1 MTRIH
6 SATELEEVRKGIVS
20 KKDPNKPCVA
30 ICGGTGCLG
39 GRESLIHA
47 FEEEVKKQSL
57 EGKVDVRV
65 TGCHGFCAQG
75 PNIVIYPEEICYVK
89 VRPEDASEIFSQ
101 TLIGKKVVDRLV
113 YTDPNTGKK
122 AVHQSEIP
130 YYKKQTRNLLGAN
143 PKIDPR
149 SIDDYLAIGGYSS
162 LAKALLQMTPKQVLE
177 EVKKANLRGRG
188 GGGFP
193 AGLKWETARN
203 ARAELKYVI
212 CNGHE
217 GEPGAYMDRAIFQG
231 NPHLIIEG
239 LIIGGYAVGAQQGF
253 IYTRHDMPRLRENI
267 DLALKRSEEYGFV
280 GKNILE
286 SGFDFQI
293 EVHLDVGIFVSGEA
307 SALMRSIE
315 GKAPEPRPKYT
326 RTAVKGIW
334 DRPSNLNNVETWAN
348 VPQII
353 DKGADWYAGIGTER
367 SKGTKMISLSGNIVN
382 TGVVEVPFGTSLK
395 EIVYDIGGGIPK
407 GKKLKAVHFGAAMGG
422 TLPAE
427 LIDTPLDFDVLAK
440 LGAAIGAG
448 GLFVMDEDTSM
459 VSMSKFFLDFLANE
473 SCGKCVPCREG
484 IRQML
489 RIFTRMSEGKGKEG
503 DIETLEELCEVGSLA
518 SLCALG
524 KTTSSPIRSAL
535 RFFRNEYEAS
545 IKSAE
550 PTAERSSAANQEG

>member
-1 MTRIH
+1 MARIN
-6 SATELEEVRKGIVS
+6 SAAELEEVREGIVS
-20 KKDPNKPCVA
+20 KRDPNKPCVA
-30 ICGGTGCLG
+30 ICGGIGCLG
-39 GRESLIHA
+39 GRENLIQA
-47 FEEEVKKQSL
+47 FEEEIVQQKL
-57 EGKVDVRV
+57 GGKVDVRV

-75 PNIVIYPEEICYVK
+75 PNIIIYPEEICYVK
-89 VRPEDASEIFSQ
+89 VQPEDAAEIVSQ

-113 YTDPNTGKK
+113 YRDPNTGEK

-130 YYKKQTRNLLGAN
+130 YYKKQTRNLLGPN

-162 LAKALLQMTPKQVLE
+162 LAKALFQMSPEQVLE
-177 EVKKANLRGRG
+177 EVKKADLRGRG

-203 ARAELKYVI
+203 AKAEIKYVI

-239 LIIGGYAVGAQQGF
+239 LILGGYAIGARQGF
-253 IYTRHDMPRLRENI
+253 IYTRHDMPRLKENI
-267 DLALKRSEEYGFV
+267 DLALKAAEEYGFL
-280 GKNILE
+280 GRNILGT
-286 SGFDFQI
+286 GFDFQV
-293 EVHLDVGIFVSGEA
+293 EVHFDVGIFVSGEA

-334 DRPSNLNNVETWAN
+334 ERPSNLNNVETWAN

-353 DKGADWYAGIGTER
+353 GKGADWYLRTGTEG

-382 TGVVEVPFGTSLK
+382 AGVVEVPFGTSLR
-395 EIVYDIGGGIPK
+395 EIVYDIGGGIPN

-422 TLPAE
+422 TLPAD
-427 LIDTPLDFDVLAK
+427 LIDTPLDFDVLSK

-448 GLFVMDEDTSM
+448 GLFVMDEDTNM
-459 VSMSKFFLDFLANE
+459 VDMNRFFLEFLANE

-489 RIFTRMSEGKGKEG
+489 RIFTRMSEGKGREG
-503 DIETLEELCEVGSLA
+503 DIEALEEVCEVGSAA

-524 KTTSSPIRSAL
+524 KTTSSPIYSAL
-535 RFFRNEYEAS
+535 RYFRKEYEAS
-545 IKSAE
+545 INSKE
-550 PTAERSSAANQEG
+550 CAA

>member
-1 MTRIH
+1 M
-6 SATELEEVRKGIVS
+6 
-20 KKDPNKPCVA
+20 
-30 ICGGTGCLG
+30 
-39 GRESLIHA
+39 
-47 FEEEVKKQSL
+47 

-75 PNIVIYPEEICYVK
+75 PNIVIYPEEICYTKVK
-89 VRPEDASEIFSQ
+89 PEDAQQIISE
-101 TLIGKKVVDRLV
+101 TVVGKTIVDRLV
-113 YTDPNTGKK
+113 YIDPNTGEK

-130 YYKKQTRNLLGAN
+130 FYKKQVRNILGMN
-143 PKIDPR
+143 PKIDPK

-162 LAKALLQMTPKQVLE
+162 LAKALLEMKPQEVLE

-203 ARAELKYVI
+203 APAELKYVI

-239 LIIGGYAVGAQQGF
+239 LIIGGYAIGAKQGF

-267 DLALKRSEEYGFV
+267 DIALEAAREHGFI
-280 GKNILE
+280 GNDILG
-286 SGFDFQI
+286 SGFDFDI

-334 DRPSNLNNVETWAN
+334 ERPSNLNNVETWAN

-353 DKGADWYAGIGTER
+353 GKGADWYLGIGSEG

-382 TGVVEVPFGTSLK
+382 SGVVEVPFGTSLK
-395 EIVYDIGGGIPK
+395 EIVYDIGGGIPN
-407 GKKLKAVHFGAAMGG
+407 GKKLKAIHFGAAMGG
-422 TLPAE
+422 SLPAE
-427 LIDTPLDFDVLAK
+427 LIDTPLDFDVMSK

-459 VSMSKFFLDFLANE
+459 VEMNRFFLEFLADE

-489 RIFTRMSEGKGKEG
+489 RILTRMSMGKGKEG
-503 DIETLEELCEVGSLA
+503 DIEALEELCEVGSLA

-524 KTTSSPIRSAL
+524 KTTSSPIYSSL
-535 RFFRNEYEAS
+535 RYFRNEYEAS
-545 IKSAE
+545 IEDKGC
-550 PTAERSSAANQEG
+550 TV

>member
-1 MTRIH
+1 MARIN
-6 SATELEEVRKGIVS
+6 SVTELEKVRKSIVS
-20 KKDPNKPCVA
+20 KKDPNKPCIA
-30 ICGGTGCLG
+30 ICGGIGCLG
-39 GRESLIHA
+39 GRDDLIHA
-47 FEEEVKKQSL
+47 FDKEIKKLKL

-89 VRPEDASEIFSQ
+89 VKPKDATEIISETIV
-101 TLIGKKVVDRLV
+101 GKKVVDRLV
-113 YTDPNTGKK
+113 YTDPNTGEK
-122 AVHQSEIP
+122 AVYQSEIP
-130 YYKKQTRNLLGAN
+130 YYKKQMRNLLGTN

-162 LAKALLQMTPKQVLE
+162 LAKALSKMTPEQVLE
-177 EVKKANLRGRG
+177 EVKRANLRGRG

-203 ARAELKYVI
+203 APAELKYVI

-267 DLALKRSEEYGFV
+267 DFALKAAYDNGFL
-280 GKNILE
+280 GKNILG
-286 SGFDFQI
+286 SGFDFDI

-353 DKGADWYAGIGTER
+353 GKGSDWYLGIGTEG

-382 TGVVEVPFGTSLK
+382 SGVVEVPFGTSLK
-395 EIVYDIGGGIPK
+395 EIVYDIGGGIQN
-407 GKKLKAVHFGAAMGG
+407 GKKLKAIHFGAAMGG
-422 TLPAE
+422 SLPAE
-427 LIDTPLDFDVLAK
+427 LIDTPLDFDIMSK

-448 GLFVMDEDTSM
+448 GLFVMDEDTNM
-459 VSMSKFFLDFLANE
+459 VSMSRFFLDFLAKE

-489 RIFTRMSEGKGKEG
+489 QIMTRMSEGKGKEG
-503 DIETLEELCEVGSLA
+503 DIEALEELCEVGSLA

-524 KTTSSPIRSAL
+524 KTTSSPIYSAL
-535 RFFRNEYEAS
+535 RYFKKEYESS
-545 IKSAE
+545 IKGKGAQ
-550 PTAERSSAANQEG
+550 PNC

>member
-1 MTRIH
+1 MARIN
-6 SATELEEVRKGIVS
+6 SVKELEKVRKGIIS
-20 KKDPNKPCVA
+20 KRDPNKPCVA
-30 ICGGTGCLG
+30 ICGGIGCLG
-39 GRESLIHA
+39 GRDNLIHA
-47 FEEEVKKQSL
+47 FEREIKDQNL
-57 EGKVDVRV
+57 EGQVDVRV

-89 VRPEDASEIFSQ
+89 VQPEDASEIVKQ
-101 TLIGKKVVDRLV
+101 TLIGKKVVERLV
-113 YTDPNTGKK
+113 YADPNTGEK
-122 AVHQSEIP
+122 AVYQSEIP
-130 YYKKQTRNLLGAN
+130 YYRKQMRNLLGTN
-143 PKIDPR
+143 PKIDPK
-149 SIDDYLAIGGYSS
+149 SIDDYLAINGYSS
-162 LAKALLQMTPKQVLE
+162 LAKALFKMTPEQVLE
-177 EVKKANLRGRG
+177 EIKKANLRGRG

-203 ARAELKYVI
+203 APAEIKYVI

-239 LIIGGYAVGAQQGF
+239 LIIGGYAIGAKQGF

-267 DLALKRSEEYGFV
+267 DIALKAAYNYGFL
-280 GKNILE
+280 GTNILG
-286 SGFDFQI
+286 SGFDFDI

-334 DRPSNLNNVETWAN
+334 ERPSNLNNVETWAN

-353 DKGADWYAGIGTER
+353 GKGADWYLGIGTEG

-382 TGVVEVPFGTSLK
+382 SGVVEVPFGTSLK
-395 EIVYDIGGGIPK
+395 EIVYDIGGGIPN
-407 GKKLKAVHFGAAMGG
+407 GKKLKAIHFGAAMGG
-422 TLPAE
+422 SLPAE
-427 LIDTPLDFDVLAK
+427 LIDTPLDFDVMSK

-448 GLFVMDEDTSM
+448 GLFVMDEDTNM
-459 VSMSKFFLDFLANE
+459 VNMNKFFLDFLANE
-473 SCGKCVPCREG
+473 SCGKCAPCREG

-489 RIFTRMSEGKGKEG
+489 RILTRMSKGEGREG
-503 DIETLEELCEVGSLA
+503 DIEALEELCEVGSLA

-524 KTTSSPIRSAL
+524 KTTSSPIYSAL
-535 RFFRNEYEAS
+535 RYFKKEYEAS
-545 IKSAE
+545 IKEKGCNA
-550 PTAERSSAANQEG
+550 

>member
-1 MTRIH
+1 MARIT
-6 SATELEEVRKGIVS
+6 SAAELEELRKEVIS
-20 KKDPNKPCVA
+20 KKDPNRPCVA
-30 ICGGTGCLG
+30 ICGGVGCLG
-39 GRESLIHA
+39 GRETLIRA
-47 FEEEVKKQSL
+47 FEEEVRKESL
-57 EGKVDVRV
+57 EGKVDIRV

-89 VRPEDASEIFSQ
+89 VQPEDAAEIISQ
-101 TLIGKKVVDRLV
+101 TIVGKKVVDRLV
-113 YTDPNTGKK
+113 YADPTTGEK

-130 YYKKQTRNLLGAN
+130 YYKKQMRNLLGSN
-143 PKIDPR
+143 PKINPK
-149 SIDDYLAIGGYSS
+149 SIDDYLAIGGYTS
-162 LAKALLQMTPKQVLE
+162 LSKALLQMGPEKVLE

-193 AGLKWETARN
+193 AGSKWETARN
-203 ARAELKYVI
+203 APGELKYVI

-231 NPHLIIEG
+231 NPHLVIEG
-239 LIIGGYAVGAQQGF
+239 LIIGGYAVGAKQGF

-267 DLALKRSEEYGFV
+267 DLALKAAEEYGFV
-280 GKNILE
+280 GKNILG
-286 SGFDFQI
+286 SGFNFQI

-353 DKGADWYAGIGTER
+353 GKGADWYSSIGTEG

-395 EIVYDIGGGIPK
+395 EIVYEIGGGIPN
-407 GKKLKAVHFGAAMGG
+407 GKKLKAIHFGAAMGG
-422 TLPAE
+422 TLPAD
-427 LIDTPLDFDVLAK
+427 LVDTPLDFDVLSK

-448 GLFVMDEDTSM
+448 GLFIMDEDTSM
-459 VSMSKFFLDFLANE
+459 VNTNRFFLDFLANE

-489 RIFTRMSEGKGKEG
+489 RILTRMSEGKGKKG
-503 DIETLEELCEVGSLA
+503 DIEALEELCEVGSVA

-524 KTTSSPIRSAL
+524 KTTSSPIYSAL
-535 RFFRNEYEAS
+535 RYFKDEYAAS
-545 IKSAE
+545 IGD
-550 PTAERSSAANQEG
+550 R

>member
-1 MTRIH
+1 MARIN
-6 SATELEEVRKGIVS
+6 SAAQLEKVRKDIVL
-20 KKDPNKPCVA
+20 KKDPNKPCIA
-30 ICGGTGCLG
+30 ICGGIGCLG
-39 GRESLIHA
+39 GREDLIRA
-47 FEEEVKKQSL
+47 FEKEIKKQKL

-75 PNIVIYPEEICYVK
+75 PNIVIYPEEICYTKVK
-89 VRPEDASEIFSQ
+89 PEDAQQIISE
-101 TLIGKKVVDRLV
+101 TVVGKTIVDRLV
-113 YTDPNTGKK
+113 YIDPNTGEK

-130 YYKKQTRNLLGAN
+130 FYKKQVRNILGMN
-143 PKIDPR
+143 PKIDPK

-162 LAKALLQMTPKQVLE
+162 LAKALLEMKPQEVLE

-203 ARAELKYVI
+203 APAELKYVI

-239 LIIGGYAVGAQQGF
+239 LIIGGYAIGAKQGF

-267 DLALKRSEEYGFV
+267 DIALEAAREHGFI
-280 GKNILE
+280 GNDILG
-286 SGFDFQI
+286 SGFDFDI

-334 DRPSNLNNVETWAN
+334 ERPSNLNNVETWAN

-353 DKGADWYAGIGTER
+353 GKGADWYLGIGSEG

-382 TGVVEVPFGTSLK
+382 SGVVEVPFGTSLK
-395 EIVYDIGGGIPK
+395 EIVYDIGGGIPN
-407 GKKLKAVHFGAAMGG
+407 GKKLKAIHFGAAMGG
-422 TLPAE
+422 SLPAE
-427 LIDTPLDFDVLAK
+427 LIDTPLDFDVMSK

-459 VSMSKFFLDFLANE
+459 VEMNRFFLEFLADE

-489 RIFTRMSEGKGKEG
+489 RILTRMSMGKGKEG
-503 DIETLEELCEVGSLA
+503 DIEALEELCEVGSLA

-524 KTTSSPIRSAL
+524 KTTSSPIYSSL
-535 RFFRNEYEAS
+535 RYFRNEYEAS
-545 IKSAE
+545 IEDKGC
-550 PTAERSSAANQEG
+550 TV

>member
-1 MTRIH
+1 MARIN
-6 SATELEEVRKGIVS
+6 SAAQLEKVRKDIVL
-20 KKDPNKPCVA
+20 KKDPNKPCIA
-30 ICGGTGCLG
+30 ICGGIGCLG
-39 GRESLIHA
+39 GREDLIRA
-47 FEEEVKKQSL
+47 FEKEIKKQKL

-75 PNIVIYPEEICYVK
+75 PNIVIYPEEICYTKVK
-89 VRPEDASEIFSQ
+89 PEDAQQIISE
-101 TLIGKKVVDRLV
+101 TVVGKTIVDRLV
-113 YTDPNTGKK
+113 YIDPNTGEK

-130 YYKKQTRNLLGAN
+130 FYKKQVRNILGMN
-143 PKIDPR
+143 PKIDPK

-162 LAKALLQMTPKQVLE
+162 LAKALLEMKPQEVLE

-203 ARAELKYVI
+203 APAELQYVI

-239 LIIGGYAVGAQQGF
+239 LIIGGYAIGAKQGF

-267 DLALKRSEEYGFV
+267 DIALEAAREHGFI
-280 GKNILE
+280 GNDILG
-286 SGFDFQI
+286 SGFDFDI

-334 DRPSNLNNVETWAN
+334 ERPSNLNNVETWAN

-353 DKGADWYAGIGTER
+353 GKGADWYLGIGSEG

-382 TGVVEVPFGTSLK
+382 SGVVEVPFGTSLK
-395 EIVYDIGGGIPK
+395 EIVYDIGGGIPN
-407 GKKLKAVHFGAAMGG
+407 GKKLKAIHFGAAMGG
-422 TLPAE
+422 SLPAE
-427 LIDTPLDFDVLAK
+427 LIDTPLDFDVMSK

-459 VSMSKFFLDFLANE
+459 VEMNRFFLEFLADE

-489 RIFTRMSEGKGKEG
+489 RILTRMSMGKGKEG
-503 DIETLEELCEVGSLA
+503 DIEALEELCEVGSLA

-524 KTTSSPIRSAL
+524 KTTSSPIYSSL
-535 RFFRNEYEAS
+535 RYFRNEYEAS
-545 IKSAE
+545 IEDKGC
-550 PTAERSSAANQEG
+550 TV

>member
-1 MTRIH
+1 MARIN
-6 SATELEEVRKGIVS
+6 SAAQLEKVRKDIVL
-20 KKDPNKPCVA
+20 KKDPNKPCIA
-30 ICGGTGCLG
+30 ICGGIGCLG
-39 GRESLIHA
+39 GREDLIRA
-47 FEEEVKKQSL
+47 FEKEIKKQKL

-75 PNIVIYPEEICYVK
+75 PNIVIYPEEICYTKVK
-89 VRPEDASEIFSQ
+89 PEDAQQIISE
-101 TLIGKKVVDRLV
+101 TVVGKTIVDRLV
-113 YTDPNTGKK
+113 YIDPNTGEK

-130 YYKKQTRNLLGAN
+130 FYKKQVRNILGMN
-143 PKIDPR
+143 PKIDPK

-162 LAKALLQMTPKQVLE
+162 LAKALLKMKPQEVLE

-203 ARAELKYVI
+203 APAELKYVI

-239 LIIGGYAVGAQQGF
+239 LIIGGYAIGAKQGF

-267 DLALKRSEEYGFV
+267 DIALEAAREHGFI
-280 GKNILE
+280 GNDILG
-286 SGFDFQI
+286 SGFDFDI

-334 DRPSNLNNVETWAN
+334 ERPSNLNNVETWAN

-353 DKGADWYAGIGTER
+353 GKGADWYLGIGSEG

-382 TGVVEVPFGTSLK
+382 SGVVEVPFGTSLK
-395 EIVYDIGGGIPK
+395 EIVYDIGGGIPN
-407 GKKLKAVHFGAAMGG
+407 GKKLKAIHFGAAMGG
-422 TLPAE
+422 SLPAE
-427 LIDTPLDFDVLAK
+427 LIDTPLDFDVMSK

-459 VSMSKFFLDFLANE
+459 VEMNRFFLEFLADE

-489 RIFTRMSEGKGKEG
+489 RILTRMSMGKGKEG
-503 DIETLEELCEVGSLA
+503 DIEALEELCEVGSLA

-524 KTTSSPIRSAL
+524 KTTSSPIYSSL
-535 RFFRNEYEAS
+535 RYFRNEYEAS
-545 IKSAE
+545 IEDK
-550 PTAERSSAANQEG
+550 GCV

>member
-1 MTRIH
+1 MARIN
-6 SATELEEVRKGIVS
+6 SAAQLEKVRKDIVL
-20 KKDPNKPCVA
+20 KKDPNKPCIA
-30 ICGGTGCLG
+30 ICGGIGCLG
-39 GRESLIHA
+39 GREDLIRA
-47 FEEEVKKQSL
+47 FEKEIKKQKL

-75 PNIVIYPEEICYVK
+75 PNIVIYPEEICYTKVK
-89 VRPEDASEIFSQ
+89 PEDAQQIISE
-101 TLIGKKVVDRLV
+101 TVVGKTIVDRLV
-113 YTDPNTGKK
+113 YIDPNTGEK

-130 YYKKQTRNLLGAN
+130 FYKKQVRNILGMN
-143 PKIDPR
+143 PKIDPK

-162 LAKALLQMTPKQVLE
+162 LAKALLEMKPQEVLE

-203 ARAELKYVI
+203 APAELKYVI

-239 LIIGGYAVGAQQGF
+239 LIIGGYAIGAKQGF

-267 DLALKRSEEYGFV
+267 DIALEAAREHGFI
-280 GKNILE
+280 GNDILG
-286 SGFDFQI
+286 SGFDFDI

-334 DRPSNLNNVETWAN
+334 ERPSNLNNVETWAN

-353 DKGADWYAGIGTER
+353 GKGADWYLGIGSEG

-382 TGVVEVPFGTSLK
+382 SGVVEVPFGTSLK
-395 EIVYDIGGGIPK
+395 EIVYDIGGGIPN

-422 TLPAE
+422 SLPAE
-427 LIDTPLDFDVLAK
+427 LIDTPLDFDVMSK

-459 VSMSKFFLDFLANE
+459 VEMNRFFLEFLADE

-489 RIFTRMSEGKGKEG
+489 RILTRMSMGKGKEG
-503 DIETLEELCEVGSLA
+503 DIEALEELCEVGSLA

-524 KTTSSPIRSAL
+524 KTTSSPIYSSL
-535 RFFRNEYEAS
+535 RYFRNEYEAS
-545 IKSAE
+545 IEDK
-550 PTAERSSAANQEG
+550 GCV

>member
-1 MTRIH
+1 MARIN
-6 SATELEEVRKGIVS
+6 SAAELERWRKSIVS
-20 KKDPNKPCVA
+20 KKDPKKPCIA
-30 ICGGTGCLG
+30 ICGGIGCLG
-39 GRESLIHA
+39 GREGLIRA
-47 FEEEVKKQSL
+47 FEDAVKKHSL
-57 EGKVDVRV
+57 GGKVDVRV

-75 PNIVIYPEEICYVK
+75 PNIVLYPEEICYVK
-89 VRPEDASEIFSQ
+89 VQPEDASEIVSE
-101 TLIGKKVVDRLV
+101 TLVGKKVVDRLV

-122 AVHQSEIP
+122 AVHHSEIP
-130 YYKKQTRNLLGAN
+130 FYRKQTRNLLGTN

-162 LAKALLQMTPKQVLE
+162 LAKALLQMGPEQVLE

-203 ARAELKYVI
+203 AKAEVKYVI

-239 LIIGGYAVGAQQGF
+239 LIIGGYAVGAKQGF

-267 DLALKRSEEYGFV
+267 DLALKSAEEAGFL
-280 GKNILE
+280 GKNILG

-334 DRPSNLNNVETWAN
+334 ERPSNLNNVETWAN

-353 DKGADWYAGIGTER
+353 GKGADWYAGIGTEK

-395 EIVYDIGGGIPK
+395 EIVFDIGGGIPN

-427 LIDTPLDFDVLAK
+427 LVDTPLDFDVLAK

-459 VSMSKFFLDFLANE
+459 VSTSRFFLDFLANE

-489 RIFTRMSEGKGKEG
+489 RIFTRMSEGKGQEG
-503 DIETLEELCEVGSLA
+503 DIEALEELCEVGAAA

-535 RFFRNEYEAS
+535 RYFRKEYEAS
-545 IKSAE
+545 IQQKA
-550 PTAERSSAANQEG
+550 G

>member
-1 MTRIH
+1 MARIN
-6 SATELEEVRKGIVS
+6 SAAQLEKVRKDIVL
-20 KKDPNKPCVA
+20 KKDPNKPCIA
-30 ICGGTGCLG
+30 ICGGIGCLG
-39 GRESLIHA
+39 GREDLIRA
-47 FEEEVKKQSL
+47 FEKEIKKQKL

-75 PNIVIYPEEICYVK
+75 PNIVIYPEEICYTKVK
-89 VRPEDASEIFSQ
+89 PEDAQQIISE
-101 TLIGKKVVDRLV
+101 TVVGKTIVDRLV
-113 YTDPNTGKK
+113 YIDPNTGEK

-130 YYKKQTRNLLGAN
+130 FYKKQVRNILGMN
-143 PKIDPR
+143 PKIDPK

-162 LAKALLQMTPKQVLE
+162 LAKALLEMKPQEVLE

-203 ARAELKYVI
+203 APAELKYVI

-239 LIIGGYAVGAQQGF
+239 LIIGGYAIGAKQGF

-267 DLALKRSEEYGFV
+267 DIALEAAREHGFI
-280 GKNILE
+280 GNDILG
-286 SGFDFQI
+286 SGFDFDI

-334 DRPSNLNNVETWAN
+334 ERPSNLNNVETWAN

-353 DKGADWYAGIGTER
+353 GKGADWYLGIGSEG

-382 TGVVEVPFGTSLK
+382 SGVVEVPFGTSLK
-395 EIVYDIGGGIPK
+395 EIVYDIGGGIPN
-407 GKKLKAVHFGAAMGG
+407 GKKLKAIHFGAAMGG
-422 TLPAE
+422 SLPAE
-427 LIDTPLDFDVLAK
+427 LIDTPLDFDVMSK

-459 VSMSKFFLDFLANE
+459 VEMNRFFLEFLADE

-489 RIFTRMSEGKGKEG
+489 RILTRMSMGKGKEG
-503 DIETLEELCEVGSLA
+503 DIEALEELCEVGSLA

-524 KTTSSPIRSAL
+524 KTTSSPIYSSL
-535 RFFRNEYEAS
+535 RYFRNEYEAS
-545 IKSAE
+545 IEDK
-550 PTAERSSAANQEG
+550 GCV

>member
-1 MTRIH
+1 MARIH
-6 SATELEEVRKGIVS
+6 SAAELEEVRKGIVS
-20 KKDPNKPCVA
+20 KKDPNRPCVA

-39 GRESLIHA
+39 GRESLIRA
-47 FEEEVKKQSL
+47 FEEEVRKQSV

-75 PNIVIYPEEICYVK
+75 PNLVIYPEEICYVK
-89 VRPEDASEIFSQ
+89 VQPEDASEIVSR
-101 TLIGKKVVDRLV
+101 TLIGKKVVDRLL

-130 YYKKQTRNLLGAN
+130 YYEKQTRNLLGMN
-143 PKIDPR
+143 PRIDPR
-149 SIDDYLAIGGYSS
+149 SMDDYLAVGGYSS
-162 LAKALLQMTPKQVLE
+162 LAKALLQMTPEQVLE
-177 EVKKANLRGRG
+177 EVKKADLRGRG

-203 ARAELKYVI
+203 AKAEIKYVI

-239 LIIGGYAVGAQQGF
+239 LIIGGYAVGANQGF

-267 DLALKRSEEYGFV
+267 DLALKRAEEYGFV
-280 GKNILE
+280 GKNILG

-353 DKGADWYAGIGTER
+353 GKGADWYAGIGTER
-367 SKGTKMISLSGNIVN
+367 SKGTKMISLSGNVVN

-395 EIVYDIGGGIPK
+395 EIVYDIGGGIPN

-422 TLPAE
+422 SLPAR
-427 LIDTPLDFDVLAK
+427 LIDTPLDFDVLSK

-448 GLFVMDEDTSM
+448 GLFIMDEDTNM
-459 VSMSKFFLDFLANE
+459 VSLGRFFLEFLANE

-489 RIFTRMSEGKGKEG
+489 RILTRMSEGKGKEG
-503 DIETLEELCEVGSLA
+503 DIETLEDLCEVGSLA

-524 KTTSSPIRSAL
+524 KTTSSPIKSAL
-535 RFFRNEYEAS
+535 RFFRNEYEES
-545 IKSAE
+545 IRSTESK
-550 PTAERSSAANQEG
+550 AERSSAANQE

>member
-1 MTRIH
+1 MARIN
-6 SATELEEVRKGIVS
+6 SAAQLEKVRKDIVL
-20 KKDPNKPCVA
+20 KKDPNKPCIA
-30 ICGGTGCLG
+30 ICGGIGCLG
-39 GRESLIHA
+39 GREDLIRA
-47 FEEEVKKQSL
+47 FEKEIKKQKL

-75 PNIVIYPEEICYVK
+75 PNIVIYPEEICYTKVK
-89 VRPEDASEIFSQ
+89 PEDAQQIISE
-101 TLIGKKVVDRLV
+101 TVVGKTIVDRLV
-113 YTDPNTGKK
+113 YIDPNTGEK

-130 YYKKQTRNLLGAN
+130 FYKKQVRNILGMN
-143 PKIDPR
+143 PKIDPK

-162 LAKALLQMTPKQVLE
+162 LAKALLKMKPQEVLE

-203 ARAELKYVI
+203 APAELKYVI

-239 LIIGGYAVGAQQGF
+239 LIIGGYAIGAKQGF

-267 DLALKRSEEYGFV
+267 DIALEAAREHGFI
-280 GKNILE
+280 GNDILG
-286 SGFDFQI
+286 SGFDFDI

-334 DRPSNLNNVETWAN
+334 ERPSNLNNVETWAN

-353 DKGADWYAGIGTER
+353 GKGADWYLGIGSEG

-382 TGVVEVPFGTSLK
+382 SGVVEVPFGTSLK
-395 EIVYDIGGGIPK
+395 EIVYDIGGGIPN

-422 TLPAE
+422 SLPAE
-427 LIDTPLDFDVLAK
+427 LIDTPLDFDVMSK

-459 VSMSKFFLDFLANE
+459 VEMNRFFLEFLADE

-489 RIFTRMSEGKGKEG
+489 RILTRMSMGKGKEG
-503 DIETLEELCEVGSLA
+503 DIEALEELCEVGSLA

-524 KTTSSPIRSAL
+524 KTTSSPIYSSL
-535 RFFRNEYEAS
+535 RYFRNEYEAS
-545 IKSAE
+545 IEDK
-550 PTAERSSAANQEG
+550 GCV

>member
-1 MTRIH
+1 MARIT
-6 SATELEEVRKGIVS
+6 SAAELEEVRKEVIS
-20 KKDPNKPCVA
+20 KKDPNRPCVA
-30 ICGGTGCLG
+30 ICGGVGCLG
-39 GRESLIHA
+39 GRETLIRA
-47 FEEEVKKQSL
+47 FEEEVRKESL
-57 EGKVDVRV
+57 EGKVDIRV

-89 VRPEDASEIFSQ
+89 VQPEDAAEIISQ
-101 TLIGKKVVDRLV
+101 TIVGKKVVDRLV
-113 YTDPNTGKK
+113 YADPTTGEK

-130 YYKKQTRNLLGAN
+130 YYKHQMRNLLGSN
-143 PKIDPR
+143 PKIDPK
-149 SIDDYLAIGGYSS
+149 SIDDYLALGGYAS
-162 LAKALLQMTPKQVLE
+162 LSKALLQMSPEQVLE

-193 AGLKWETARN
+193 AGSKWETARN
-203 ARAELKYVI
+203 APGELKYVI

-231 NPHLIIEG
+231 NPHLVIEG
-239 LIIGGYAVGAQQGF
+239 LIIGGYAVGAKQGF

-267 DLALKRSEEYGFV
+267 DLALKAAEEYGFV
-280 GKNILE
+280 GKNILG
-286 SGFDFQI
+286 SGFNFQI

-353 DKGADWYAGIGTER
+353 GKGADWYSSIGTEG

-395 EIVYDIGGGIPK
+395 EIVYEIGGGIPN
-407 GKKLKAVHFGAAMGG
+407 GKKLKAIHFGAAMGG
-422 TLPAE
+422 TLPAD
-427 LIDTPLDFDVLAK
+427 LVDTPLDFDVLSK

-448 GLFVMDEDTSM
+448 GLFIMDEDTSM
-459 VSMSKFFLDFLANE
+459 VNTNRFFLDFLANE

-489 RIFTRMSEGKGKEG
+489 RILTRMSEGKGKKG
-503 DIETLEELCEVGSLA
+503 DIEALEELCEVGSVA

-524 KTTSSPIRSAL
+524 KTTSSPIYSAL
-535 RFFRNEYEAS
+535 RYFKDEYEAS
-545 IKSAE
+545 IGD
-550 PTAERSSAANQEG
+550 R

>member
-1 MTRIH
+1 MARIN
-6 SATELEEVRKGIVS
+6 SAAQLEKVRKDIVL
-20 KKDPNKPCVA
+20 KKDPNKPCIA
-30 ICGGTGCLG
+30 ICGGIGCLG
-39 GRESLIHA
+39 GREDLIRA
-47 FEEEVKKQSL
+47 FEKEIKKQKL

-75 PNIVIYPEEICYVK
+75 PNIVIYPEEICYTKVK
-89 VRPEDASEIFSQ
+89 PEDAQQIISE
-101 TLIGKKVVDRLV
+101 TVVGKTIVDRLV
-113 YTDPNTGKK
+113 YIDPNTGEK

-130 YYKKQTRNLLGAN
+130 FYKKQVRNILGMN
-143 PKIDPR
+143 PKIDPK

-162 LAKALLQMTPKQVLE
+162 LAKALLEMKPQEVLE

-203 ARAELKYVI
+203 APAELKYVI

-239 LIIGGYAVGAQQGF
+239 LIIGGYAIGAKQGF

-267 DLALKRSEEYGFV
+267 DIALEAAREHGFI
-280 GKNILE
+280 GNDILG
-286 SGFDFQI
+286 SGFDFDI

-334 DRPSNLNNVETWAN
+334 ERPSNLNNVETWAN

-353 DKGADWYAGIGTER
+353 GKGADWYLGIGSEG

-382 TGVVEVPFGTSLK
+382 SGVVEVPFGTSLK
-395 EIVYDIGGGIPK
+395 EIVYDIGGGIPN
-407 GKKLKAVHFGAAMGG
+407 GKKLKAIHFGAAMGG
-422 TLPAE
+422 SLPAE
-427 LIDTPLDFDVLAK
+427 LIDTPLDFDVMSK

-459 VSMSKFFLDFLANE
+459 VEINRFFLEFLADE

-489 RIFTRMSEGKGKEG
+489 RILTRMSMGKGKEG
-503 DIETLEELCEVGSLA
+503 DIEALEELCEVGSLA

-524 KTTSSPIRSAL
+524 KTTSSPIYSSL
-535 RFFRNEYEAS
+535 RYFRNEYEAS
-545 IKSAE
+545 IEDK
-550 PTAERSSAANQEG
+550 GCV

>member
-1 MTRIH
+1 MARIN
-6 SATELEEVRKGIVS
+6 SVKELEKLRKGIIS
-20 KKDPNKPCVA
+20 KRDPNKPCVA
-30 ICGGTGCLG
+30 ICGGIGCLG
-39 GRESLIHA
+39 GRDNLIHA
-47 FEEEVKKQSL
+47 FEREIKDQNL
-57 EGKVDVRV
+57 EGQVDVRV

-89 VRPEDASEIFSQ
+89 VQPEDASEIVKQ
-101 TLIGKKVVDRLV
+101 TLIGKKVIERLV
-113 YTDPNTGKK
+113 YADPNTGEK
-122 AVHQSEIP
+122 AVYQSEIP
-130 YYKKQTRNLLGAN
+130 YYRKQMRNLLGTN
-143 PKIDPR
+143 PKIDPK
-149 SIDDYLAIGGYSS
+149 SIDDYLAINGYSS
-162 LAKALLQMTPKQVLE
+162 LAKALFKMTPEQVLE
-177 EVKKANLRGRG
+177 EIKKANLRGRG

-203 ARAELKYVI
+203 APAEIKYVI

-239 LIIGGYAVGAQQGF
+239 LIIGGYAIGAKQGF

-267 DLALKRSEEYGFV
+267 DIALKAAYNYGFL
-280 GKNILE
+280 GTNILG
-286 SGFDFQI
+286 SGFDFDI

-334 DRPSNLNNVETWAN
+334 ERPSNLNNVETWAN

-353 DKGADWYAGIGTER
+353 GKGADWYLGIGTEG

-382 TGVVEVPFGTSLK
+382 SGVVEVPFGTSLK
-395 EIVYDIGGGIPK
+395 EIVYDIGGGIPN
-407 GKKLKAVHFGAAMGG
+407 GKKLKAIHFGAAMGG
-422 TLPAE
+422 SLPAE
-427 LIDTPLDFDVLAK
+427 LIDTPLDFDVMSK

-448 GLFVMDEDTSM
+448 GLFVMDEDTNM
-459 VSMSKFFLDFLANE
+459 VNMNKFFLDFLANE
-473 SCGKCVPCREG
+473 SCGKCAPCREG

-489 RIFTRMSEGKGKEG
+489 RILTRMSKGEGREG
-503 DIETLEELCEVGSLA
+503 DIEALEELCEVGSLA

-524 KTTSSPIRSAL
+524 KTTSSPIYSAL
-535 RFFRNEYEAS
+535 RYFKKEYEAS
-545 IKSAE
+545 IKEKGCNA
-550 PTAERSSAANQEG
+550 